1 MSVGLCGSGPKIG
14 SSRVHHEIAAMS
26 IQSYSKASNETA
38 NPDDAIIRIMRRSSE
53 MERNETAIITD
64 RNKKM
69 QIRIVVLSNI
79 DVPSTVVRLT
89 EGTAPR
95 PLPTAEVV
103 PQRARRH
110 GRLVQKT
117 GPPRLAVWV

>member
-1 MSVGLCGSGPKIG
+1 VIGPAPKMSVGLCGSGPKIG

-64 RNKKM
+64 RNKKNANPNRCLE
-69 QIRIVVLSNI
+69 QY
-79 DVPSTVVRLT
+79 
-89 EGTAPR
+89 
-95 PLPTAEVV
+95 
-103 PQRARRH
+103 
-110 GRLVQKT
+110 
-117 GPPRLAVWV
+117 